1 MTLEPSA
8 TDGTNESPFVLPAM
22 ADAYPLDPAERRSV
36 DELLAELERER
47 ANGSAGGLAG
57 GVNSK

>member
-1 MTLEPSA
+1 MTLEPPA
-8 TDGTNESPFVLPAM
+8 TDSTNESPFVLPAM

-47 ANGSAGGLAG
+47 AGGNAGGMAVG
-57 GVNSK
+57 ADSN